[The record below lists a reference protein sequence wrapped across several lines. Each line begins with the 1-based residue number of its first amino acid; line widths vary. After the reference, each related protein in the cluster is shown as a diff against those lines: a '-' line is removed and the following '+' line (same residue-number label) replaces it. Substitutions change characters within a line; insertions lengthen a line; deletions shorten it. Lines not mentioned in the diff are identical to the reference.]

1 MAKIDYT
8 QLAREIVAAVGGKEN
23 IISVGNCMT
32 RLRFVLKDDSIPDKE
47 KVASIKEVKGV
58 MNQGGQYQVIIGTN
72 VSDLIDYVKKEADL
86 TDSKAADKDSY
97 KVVKEGSLWNRFFK
111 TIAGCIMPMIGPLV
125 ASGIIKGLLVI
136 LTTAG
141 VLKTTDGTYILLYA
155 AADAVMYFMP
165 ILVGFTC
172 GKIFNCNPYVTAVIG
187 GAFLYPNLLT
197 AVSAK
202 GGMTFLTLHVTSVS
216 YANTFLPILL
226 AAFFASKLEKLAK

>member
-23 IISVGNCMT
+23 IISVGNCKT

-97 KVVKEGSLWNRFFK
+97 KVV
-111 TIAGCIMPMIGPLV
+111 
-125 ASGIIKGLLVI
+125 
-136 LTTAG
+136 
-141 VLKTTDGTYILLYA
+141 
-155 AADAVMYFMP
+155 
-165 ILVGFTC
+165 
-172 GKIFNCNPYVTAVIG
+172 
-187 GAFLYPNLLT
+187 
-197 AVSAK
+197 
-202 GGMTFLTLHVTSVS
+202 
-216 YANTFLPILL
+216 
-226 AAFFASKLEKLAK
+226 

>member
-8 QLAREIVAAVGGKEN
+8 QFAREIVAAVGGKEN

-47 KVASIKEVKGV
+47 KVASIKGVKGV

-125 ASGIIKGLLVI
+125 ASGIIKAFSDLNNGRCTQSNRWNVYSFI
-136 LTTAG
+136 RSSR
-141 VLKTTDGTYILLYA
+141 
-155 AADAVMYFMP
+155 
-165 ILVGFTC
+165 C
-172 GKIFNCNPYVTAVIG
+172 RYVFHA
-187 GAFLYPNLLT
+187 NLSWIHMWKDFQL
-197 AVSAK
+197 
-202 GGMTFLTLHVTSVS
+202 
-216 YANTFLPILL
+216 
-226 AAFFASKLEKLAK
+226 